1 MLYAH
6 QNTEK
11 EEMEWL
17 KILLTGGKKQ
27 QKL

>member
-11 EEMEWL
+11 EEREWL